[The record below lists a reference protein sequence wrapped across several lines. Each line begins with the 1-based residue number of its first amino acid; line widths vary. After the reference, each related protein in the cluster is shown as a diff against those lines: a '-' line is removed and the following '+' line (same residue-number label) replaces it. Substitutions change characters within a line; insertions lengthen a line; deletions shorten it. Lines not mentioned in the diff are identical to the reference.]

1 MNKSLLWVDFYMELA
16 DKLRTFS
23 EDRAALIDRV
33 KQVYQVVQM
42 PLPTLEKD
50 NEIEDIDPF
59 TVFGTFNKGI
69 TDANRSALLQGY
81 AQVLGLQKEVPSAFA
96 GVPVLNNQKA
106 TFYNFKG
113 DREEHDIDTLWN
125 VFLAALDYAQTQ
137 SNENRAKL
145 ASCFDA
151 AAQIKGVKWNLTMAL
166 FWIRPYEYLNLDGRS
181 RWFIF
186 LPGKMPQSF
195 IEQAGKLTQ
204 VPSGEDYLLLTD
216 AAKEALQTSNY
227 PYKNFPELSY
237 NAWTVSQRVN
247 EEKRAHQVQAQ
258 RNCIGEGLADQDVDT
273 VTIHYWLYSPGNNA
287 CMWDEFREAGIM
299 AIRWG
304 EIGDLRDFTSKQE
317 MKDCMKQQLDASLS
331 YKNAAHATWQF
342 ANEIKPGDIVFVKK
356 GLHEIVGRG
365 IVSSDYEYDADREDS
380 YKHIR
385 KVKWTHTGTWPH
397 PGQAVTKTLTD
408 ITPYPDYVKT
418 LCSYFVDDDLDEEE
432 PPELSLPVYS
442 REDFLR
448 DVYMDEVQYDTLSGL
463 LYRKQNIILQ
473 GAPGVGKT
481 YVAQRLAYSLMGVK
495 DKSRVMMVQFH
506 QNYGYEDF
514 VMGFRPTPDGT
525 GFKLREGPFYKFCKA
540 AEIDNENDYFFIIDE
555 INRGNLSKI
564 FGELFMMIE
573 KDKRGNKL
581 QLLYADEMFSIPENV
596 YIIGT
601 MNTAD
606 RSLALID
613 YALRRR
619 FAFFD
624 MQPAFE
630 SEQFKA
636 SIAEKHNEKLSN
648 LIRVVKLLN
657 GAISEDAALGRGFC
671 IGHSYFCT
679 TEKVDDD
686 WLHSVVAYELV
697 PLLQEYWFDDPQTVN
712 QWELKLN
719 EAIR

>member
-1 MNKSLLWVDFYMELA
+1 MNNSLTWVDFYMELA
-16 DKLRTFS
+16 DKLRTFYQ
-23 EDRAALIDRV
+23 DRKALIEKV
-33 KQVYQVVQM
+33 KQVYEIVPM

-69 TDANRSALLQGY
+69 TDANRSILLRGY
-81 AQVLGLQKEVPSAFA
+81 AQVLGLQKEVPSTFA

-113 DREEHDIDTLWN
+113 DREERDIDKLWD
-125 VFLAALDYAQTQ
+125 VFLAAMDYAQAQ
-137 SNENRAKL
+137 SNENRARL
-145 ASCFDA
+145 VSCFDA

-181 RWFIF
+181 RWFIT
-186 LPGKMPQSF
+186 LPDRVPKSF
-195 IEQAGKLTQ
+195 VDQAGKLTQ
-204 VPSGEDYLLLTD
+204 MPSGEAYLSMTE

-227 PYKNFPELSY
+227 PYNDFPELSY
-237 NAWTVSQRVN
+237 YAWDVSQRVN
-247 EEKRAHQVQAQ
+247 EEKRAQQVQPQ
-258 RNCIGEGLADQDVDT
+258 RNNVGEGLADRDVDI
-273 VTIHYWLYSPGNNA
+273 VHYWLYSPGDNA

-304 EIGDLRDFTSKQE
+304 EIGDLREFSSKEE
-317 MKDCMKQQLDASLS
+317 MKARMKACLDPTLS

-342 ANEIKPGDIVFVKK
+342 VNEMKPGDVVFVKK
-356 GLHEIVGRG
+356 GLHSIVGRG
-365 IVSSDYEYDADREDS
+365 IVTSDYEYDEDRGDA

-385 KVKWTHTGTWPH
+385 KVNWTHNGTWEH
-397 PGQAVTKTLTD
+397 PGQAVMKTLTD
-408 ITPYPDYVKT
+408 VTAYPDYVKT
-418 LCSYFVDDDLDEEE
+418 LCSYFADEDQDDEEA
-432 PPELSLPVYS
+432 PSTPFPVYTK
-442 REDFLR
+442 EDFLQE
-448 DVYMDEVQYDTLSGL
+448 VYMNKEQYDTLAGL
-463 LYRKQNIILQ
+463 LRRKRNLILQ

-481 YVAQRLAYSLMGVK
+481 YAAQRLAYSLMGVK
-495 DKSRVMMVQFH
+495 DKSRVAMVQFH

-514 VMGFRPTPDGT
+514 VMGFRPDPDGA

-540 AEIDNENDYFFIIDE
+540 AEIDNDNDYFFIIDE

-619 FAFFD
+619 FAFFE

-630 SEQFKA
+630 NEQFKT
-636 SIAEKHNEKLSN
+636 SVEEKHNEKYSN
-648 LIRVVKLLN
+648 LIRVVKGLN
-657 GAISEDAALGRGFC
+657 RAISDDAALGRGFC

-679 TEKVDDD
+679 TEMVDDA
-686 WLHSVVAYELV
+686 WLRSVVEYELV
-697 PLLQEYWFDDPQTVN
+697 PLLQEYWFDDLQTVS
-712 QWELKLN
+712 QWALKLN